1 MTVTGTIGF
10 ILYLC
15 SLLLLSQGEQLANSN
30 CATNILI
37 DPLAIAGTL
46 TFSASDTL
54 NNGGYGHSASKL
66 NDNYWDCSDS
76 HGWHSQYSSTSTQ
89 HWVQVKTTK
98 GIIPSSYSLKSRDGC
113 YPSYPANNYKF
124 LASSDGTNWVTLD
137 TSTTSTSSWVTRTVS
152 TSSEFTYFRWVF
164 TATGYVEVY
173 EARIQG
179 CQPVTTTTNA
189 INDPNSG
196 TVVLSASDTLSYGS
210 YGHSV
215 TKLTDG
221 LWDCVDS
228 HGWHS
233 GEGPTH
239 WVKVQLQNALV
250 PSSYSL
256 KSRDGCYPN
265 YPATNYQ
272 FLASQD
278 NLNWTVLDTSTSN
291 TGSWVKRVVTTTT
304 AYRYFQWVFN
314 SNGYVEIYE
323 AKIEGTYSFSLPQ
336 PATLWVDNI
345 LTHTIAGNVTLTA
358 SDTYNNGGSGHSV
371 TKITDGYWDCVN
383 SHGWQSK
390 SFSSSTKSWIQVK
403 TTVPIVPAS
412 YSLKSREGCTAYA
425 ATSYQ
430 FRASNDGTYSF
441 SLPQPATLW
450 VDNILTNTIA
460 GNVTLTA
467 SDTYNNGGSG
477 HSVTKITDGYWDC
490 VNSHGWQSKS
500 FSSSTKSWIQ
510 VKTTVPI
517 VPASYSLK
525 SREGCTAYAATSYQF
540 RASNDGTN
548 WVTLD
553 DSTESTQ
560 YWVTRKLV
568 VGTVGYKY
576 FQWLFPHTAYI
587 TIYEA
592 RIQGSVA
599 VATSLVGDEV
609 AVVTESSSNVMEVGL
624 IAVGSVVGTIFL
636 VGLVGFVVK
645 KKVDSSRVQ
654 QGDIYVKLNE
664 ENL

>member
-345 LTHTIAGNVTLTA
+345 LT
-358 SDTYNNGGSGHSV
+358 
-371 TKITDGYWDCVN
+371 
-383 SHGWQSK
+383 
-390 SFSSSTKSWIQVK
+390 
-403 TTVPIVPAS
+403 
-412 YSLKSREGCTAYA
+412 
-425 ATSYQ
+425 
-430 FRASNDGTYSF
+430 
-441 SLPQPATLW
+441 
-450 VDNILTNTIA
+450 NTIA